1 MRHCERGH
9 CLGGAVLSHTPAT
22 PPPPTGRSPCPPTTP
37 QRHLHASTVT
47 PIAAAQLTSGVLS
60 GAHLADAL
68 RHAGAH
74 GLRRRPNW
82 QSHTAK
88 PVRRPHTHTRTTA
101 QRTAK
106 GQERAAVQP
115 SPCTGPVRAPPPR
128 SPPVAPSTAALFML
142 ACDRSFIGTRFTPSL
157 QRLIHELEKKS
168 QNVQARPNANHDGS
182 HWGALCHT
190 LGARAAMQTGS
201 MQTTGACDSAH
212 DARRA
217 RAWRFLST
225 SSAGAGGNWLVAG
238 AGVRCAAQPGA
249 RGGGVDRAG
258 DPEGSRVHTIYRLW
272 SKA

>member
-1 MRHCERGH
+1 MPDHDPTAPPACLHRHADRSRTTHQRRAQRSPSGGRPAPR
-9 CLGGAVLSHTPAT
+9 GGAWP
-22 PPPPTGRSPCPPTTP
+22 
-37 QRHLHASTVT
+37 
-47 PIAAAQLTSGVLS
+47 
-60 GAHLADAL
+60 
-68 RHAGAH
+68 
-74 GLRRRPNW
+74 
-82 QSHTAK
+82 
-88 PVRRPHTHTRTTA
+88 
-101 QRTAK
+101 
-106 GQERAAVQP
+106 
-115 SPCTGPVRAPPPR
+115 
-128 SPPVAPSTAALFML
+128 APSTELAKPHRKTSQEAAYTHTDHSPAHGQRARKSSRAAEPMHR
-142 ACDRSFIGTRFTPSL
+142 ACPRATAPLSAHRTEHRRLVHVGLRPIVCWDSRFTPSL